1 MEVKDLPSLTY
12 DDLPALQLLTFIH
25 KKQELH
31 PSLWAALRIACALPA
46 IVDELLKAKA
56 HGNLPIFL
64 INTQSVGF
72 LPVACFAH
80 EVHGIFIDHL
90 KG

>member
-1 MEVKDLPSLTY
+1 MEVKDLSSLTY
-12 DDLPALQLLTFIH
+12 DLPALQLLTFIH

-56 HGNLPIFL
+56 HGNLPKYSICWIF
-64 INTQSVGF
+64 
-72 LPVACFAH
+72 ACSLFCS
-80 EVHGIFIDHL
+80 
-90 KG
+90 